1 MTLKILLTGGCGF
14 IGSNL
19 VHLALEKEYEI
30 VNIDKLTYAGNLLS
44 LDDISGHPGYS
55 FVQGDIS
62 DVPLVSRIFE
72 KHQPDAVIHLAAE
85 SHVDRSI
92 DSPEPFMQ
100 TNILGTFHL
109 LEAARR
115 YWKTLPPDRQK
126 SFRFLH
132 VSTDEVFGSLGKDGY
147 FTEETPYGP
156 RSPYSASKAS
166 SDHVVRSYFHTFGF
180 PALVTNCSN
189 NYGPRQFPEKLI
201 PHIFLNALKGNP
213 LPVYGDGS
221 NVRDWIFVLD
231 HCLALLCVLE
241 KGIPGETYA
250 IGADSEKSNL
260 CIVKAICGILDRK
273 CPRQNGKSYEDLI
286 SFVPDRPGHDK
297 RYALDARKIRHE
309 LGWKPEV
316 AFEAGLEMTIEWYL
330 AHREWT
336 ESILNG
342 SYTIERLGLKG
353 DVRQ

>member
-19 VHLALEKEYEI
+19 VHMALEEDFEV
-30 VNIDKLTYAGNLLS
+30 VNLDKLTYAGNLLS
-44 LDDISGHPGYS
+44 LDDISGHAGYS
-55 FVQGDIS
+55 FVKGDIS
-62 DVPLVSRIFE
+62 DVPLVSGIFE
-72 KHQPDAVIHLAAE
+72 DHRPDAVIHLAAE

-126 SFRFLH
+126 IFRFLH
-132 VSTDEVFGSLGKDGY
+132 ASTDEVFGSLGKDGY
-147 FTEETPYGP
+147 FSEDTPYDP

-166 SDHVVRSYFHTFGF
+166 SDHIVRSYFHTFGF
-180 PALVTNCSN
+180 PALITNCSN

-201 PHIFLNALKGNP
+201 PHVILNALKGNP

-221 NVRDWIFVLD
+221 NVRDWIYVLD
-231 HCLALLCVLE
+231 HCRAMLRVLE

-250 IGADSEKSNL
+250 IGADSERTNL
-260 CIVKAICGILDRK
+260 SIVKAICGILDGK
-273 CPRQNGKSYEDLI
+273 CLRNKGDSYEELI
-286 SFVPDRPGHDK
+286 SFVPNRPGHDK
-297 RYALDARKIRHE
+297 RYAIDAGKIRHE
-309 LGWKPEV
+309 LGWRPEV
-316 AFEAGLEMTIEWYL
+316 AFETGLEITIEWYL
-330 AHREWT
+330 ANREWT
-336 ESILNG
+336 DSILNW

-353 DVRQ
+353 DVR